1 MTQNQ
6 EQWLIHLIGVLPSR
20 WTSMGW
26 EMGWHDKNLMK
37 FNKATRKVLHLG
49 RNNPTYQDCLGADGL
64 ESSFMEKDLGVVVG
78 NKLNMNQQWLFLA
91 RKKTRSFLGCI
102 RWRTASRWRLWSWPS
117 AQHGWG
123 HTWSAGSRSGLPSGR
138 ETWSYL
144 WESTEGSQRKL
155 MDLSIWQEEAEWAE
169 KRRLRG
175 ISSWCIN
182 TWREGVKRMEPDSSW
197 WYPLS
202 GQEVGVIEIQKKSY
216 LKEDFLFFL
225 FFFNGRSGQALH
237 QSAQTGMESPSL
249 QILKTWLQSVLGNML
264 YLTLLWA
271 GGWTPEIP
279 SNLNYSVTD
288 NSIELTLPLLSEASH
303 SGTYTSLKQI
313 QTLWKYNNICVNSQ
327 TLHEEVR

>member
-123 HTWSAGSRSGLPSGR
+123 HTWSAGSRSGLPSRR
-138 ETWSYL
+138 ETWSYS

-155 MDLSIWQEEAEWAE
+155 MDLSIWQEEAERAE
-169 KRRLRG
+169 TFSLERRLRG
-175 ISSWCIN
+175 ISSPCIN
-182 TWREGVKRMEPDSSW
+182 TWKEGVKRMEPDSSW
-197 WYPLS
+197 WYPQS
-202 GQEVGVIEIQKKSY
+202 GQEIGDIEIQKK
-216 LKEDFLFFL
+216 
-225 FFFNGRSGQALH
+225 
-237 QSAQTGMESPSL
+237 
-249 QILKTWLQSVLGNML
+249 
-264 YLTLLWA
+264 
-271 GGWTPEIP
+271 
-279 SNLNYSVTD
+279 
-288 NSIELTLPLLSEASH
+288 
-303 SGTYTSLKQI
+303 
-313 QTLWKYNNICVNSQ
+313 NNPI
-327 TLHEEVR
+327 